1 MNFVDID
8 IPFDEAENYFKAN
21 NREKL
26 NRLFYKDRNF
36 DKLTLDTTYYL
47 IGEKGS
53 GKTTYCAYFC
63 NNTVKNIHSYRYPL
77 SVDDYNKIIQ
87 MKKDGKLNYTH
98 YVTLWKAI
106 LLTKLLATIKDSEIG
121 FFNGHIIGNIRSLLN
136 SYNFTKITMDSFSP
150 VSFMDNIKF
159 ASGVSGKIGNDL
171 ATTEGNLS
179 TETITPK
186 TVEQYVYED
195 NWLVFINRIADELSR
210 LRLKN
215 HHYLFIDGIDTRP
228 SDIPYEEYKE
238 CVYPLV
244 RAVYDL
250 NSDLLSRIKDRNKG
264 RLQIVLLTRLDIF
277 LNAGLSNAGSKI
289 SDNSAFLNWS
299 FISEKD
305 YPKTDLFLLVN
316 NMFNSASKDNKEQ
329 SAWDNYFG
337 FKIKR
342 GQKDFDS
349 FVYFLRLTTSKPRDF
364 VKLLKIAKEQC
375 QADYIENP
383 TAEIIESDLFQ
394 RAYSTYFAESLR
406 TALGF
411 YYDREQI
418 KLLFDFIKFIK
429 LRRFTYQQ
437 YQNVWINFYE
447 KNALEEIF
455 GNEFEV
461 LELLFNFNLV
471 AVIEDDSY
479 YRWKYRECT
488 IANYDYSLQ
497 KNDLTP
503 DTKFVFHWA
512 TEKEFG
518 LYLK

>member
-1 MNFVDID
+1 M
-8 IPFDEAENYFKAN
+8 
-21 NREKL
+21 
-26 NRLFYKDRNF
+26 
-36 DKLTLDTTYYL
+36 
-47 IGEKGS
+47 
-53 GKTTYCAYFC
+53 
-63 NNTVKNIHSYRYPL
+63 
-77 SVDDYNKIIQ
+77 
-87 MKKDGKLNYTH
+87 
-98 YVTLWKAI
+98 
-106 LLTKLLATIKDSEIG
+106 
-121 FFNGHIIGNIRSLLN
+121 
-136 SYNFTKITMDSFSP
+136 
-150 VSFMDNIKF
+150 
-159 ASGVSGKIGNDL
+159 
-171 ATTEGNLS
+171 
-179 TETITPK
+179 
-186 TVEQYVYED
+186 
-195 NWLVFINRIADELSR
+195 
-210 LRLKN
+210 
-215 HHYLFIDGIDTRP
+215 FIDGIDTRP

-305 YPKTDLFLLVN
+305 YPKTDLFSLVN
-316 NMFNSASKDNKEQ
+316 NMLNSASKDNKEQ

-437 YQNVWINFYE
+437 YQNAWINFYE

-497 KNDLTP
+497 K
-503 DTKFVFHWA
+503 K
-512 TEKEFG
+512 
-518 LYLK
+518 